1 MPKQPR
7 LAHPSTDRRRELLQG
22 IALLAVL
29 ALLAF
34 FAAASTAMR

>member
-1 MPKQPR
+1 MPRQPR
-7 LAHPSTDRRRELLQG
+7 LTHSSTDRRSELLQG
-22 IALLAVL
+22 IALLALL